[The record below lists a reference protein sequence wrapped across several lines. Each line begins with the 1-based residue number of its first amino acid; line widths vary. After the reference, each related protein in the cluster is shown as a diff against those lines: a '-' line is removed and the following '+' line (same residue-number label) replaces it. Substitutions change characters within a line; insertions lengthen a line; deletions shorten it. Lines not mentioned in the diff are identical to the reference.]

1 MLVLTRRV
9 GETIMVGDDIEVEVL
24 EVRPGIVRLGVR
36 APRSVRVLRSELVAE
51 VATANAEAVAAVA
64 PDLDTLAAMRPAPQ
78 PVSRTGNRP

>member
-36 APRSVRVLRSELVAE
+36 APKSVRVLRSELVAE
-51 VATANAEAVAAVA
+51 VASANAEALQDTPDLGAVAALK
-64 PDLDTLAAMRPAPQ
+64 PSPQ
-78 PVSRTGNRP
+78 PVSRNNR